1 MLVSRVLRRGL
12 FSSYSSSISIA
23 SNYRSLSSTTAAA
36 AASPSS
42 APAPT
47 VKITFFESKK
57 GDKITV
63 DAEVGKSVL
72 DAALKHQIDIEGACG
87 GEMACSTCHVIL
99 SKKLYDSL
107 PKKSEEEQDMLDLAW
122 GLQPT

>member
-1 MLVSRVLRRGL
+1 MYIAQRAARGLRRGL
-12 FSSYSSSISIA
+12 LLPSSP
-23 SNYRSLSSTTAAA
+23 SLSPINRYLSTSTPAVPAAA
-36 AASPSS
+36 A
-42 APAPT
+42 PAT

-57 GDKITV
+57 GDKIEV